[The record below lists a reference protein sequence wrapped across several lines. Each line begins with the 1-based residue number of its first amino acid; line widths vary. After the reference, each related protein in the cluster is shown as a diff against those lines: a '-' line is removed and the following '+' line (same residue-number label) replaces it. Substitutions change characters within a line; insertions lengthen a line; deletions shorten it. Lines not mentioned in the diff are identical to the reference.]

1 MCLGWVFW
9 FEWDFVGREQRFYQT
24 MHTYQFILCN
34 TDKGHKFH
42 QLLDTQIYL
51 HVFIPV
57 KKYSPYLTVNQV
69 IRKVHCRW
77 TCALKET
84 VSFVKCKI
92 CSLKKGKTIF
102 IFKSIV
108 DSFSGNWDLMFFFN
122 LLRLIYLYRI
132 SSDLH
137 ICVHRVHVQTLN
149 CLYWTRISV
158 EVCWH
163 YCYSAISELVSSV
176 GYTAVCDGQN

>member
-1 MCLGWVFW
+1 MLSVEMCLGWVFW

-84 VSFVKCKI
+84 VSFVICKI

-137 ICVHRVHVQTLN
+137 ICVHRVQCRL
-149 CLYWTRISV
+149 
-158 EVCWH
+158 
-163 YCYSAISELVSSV
+163 
-176 GYTAVCDGQN
+176 